1 MTVFCATS
9 NLGKLQEFLLAAR
22 CFAAD
27 PVHFQVL
34 PGLAA
39 LPSCAESGSS
49 FEENATQKALHYSSF
64 GQGLVLADD
73 SGLVVPALDGQPGVR
88 SARFAGE
95 GATDADNNRLLLE
108 KLAAVSDRRAIFVC
122 VLALAEQGR
131 LRAIFRG
138 EVAGVVLDRPLG
150 VGGFGYDPL
159 FYYPPLSAT
168 FAELSPEQKLQV
180 SHRGIALR
188 KMIDFLLAQVSQA

>member
-9 NLGKLQEFLLAAR
+9 NPGKLREFLLAAR

-27 PVHFQVL
+27 QVRFQVL
-34 PGLAA
+34 PGLDSV
-39 LPSCAESGSS
+39 PPCAESGSS

-64 GQGLVLADD
+64 GPGIVFADD
-73 SGLVVPALDGQPGVR
+73 SGLVVPALDGEPGVR

-95 GATDADNNRLLLE
+95 DATDADNNRLLLE
-108 KLAAVSDRRAIFVC
+108 KLAAASDRRAIFVC

-131 LRAIFRG
+131 LRATFRG
-138 EVAGVVLDRPLG
+138 EVAGVILDRPRG
-150 VGGFGYDPL
+150 AGGFGYDPL

-180 SHRGIALR
+180 SHRGVALR
-188 KMIDFLLAQVSQA
+188 KMIGFLLAQASHA